1 MFAAL
6 RPATRIGARAFSTTR
21 PAARDLAKMTLI
33 GRIGSIDVREDKT
46 GKPYLMYKVAT
57 TDRGSPPKEGGESC
71 LLLIAGWKRAREGL
85 RSEATTEEYQRPPT
99 SWHTIFARGNA
110 VERLSFLE
118 KGTFVY
124 VEASFTVRNE
134 KDEAGNY
141 KTEIFAEH
149 ERMTVLQRPKREE
162 EQQ

>member
-6 RPATRIGARAFSTTR
+6 RPATRVGARAFSTSR

-33 GRIGSIDVREDKT
+33 GRVGAVQTGESKS

-57 TDRGSPPKEGGESC
+57 TDRAFPPKEG
-71 LLLIAGWKRAREGL
+71 
-85 RSEATTEEYQRPPT
+85 EEPQRPST
-99 SWHTIFARGNA
+99 SWHTIFAHGQQ

-118 KGTFVY
+118 KGTLVY

-141 KTEIFAEH
+141 QTEISATH
-149 ERMTVLQRPKREE
+149 ERLTVLKRPAQEE
-162 EQQ
+162 PQE

>member
-57 TDRGSPPKEGGESC
+57 TDKGSPPKEG
-71 LLLIAGWKRAREGL
+71 
-85 RSEATTEEYQRPPT
+85 EEYQRPPT

-118 KGTFVY
+118 KGALVY